1 MERNTGNH
9 TQAVRLLIERAEI
22 MVVVPGVKKTENT
35 NFVTSIH
42 KSRKVGEVGMILA
55 LNADEWTTLLGLLED
70 ISQEDDVNEAYPIQ
84 TRIAIKSIIQKLGGT
99 YFGTMVT

>member
-1 MERNTGNH
+1 
-9 TQAVRLLIERAEI
+9 
-22 MVVVPGVKKTENT
+22 
-35 NFVTSIH
+35 
-42 KSRKVGEVGMILA
+42 MILA